1 MDPPLQEVWGE
12 LQEERQSGPS
22 EALRGKVLVRLLDS
36 STHDKTNAGCGR
48 SGEERKRLRQTLLF
62 GNFFQK

>member
-12 LQEERQSGPS
+12 LQEERQSSPS

-36 STHDKTNAGCGR
+36 STHEQD
-48 SGEERKRLRQTLLF
+48 
-62 GNFFQK
+62 